1 MFSSAQGQHRR
12 NPNFFQSLTSA
23 LITYTADLCSDIGFC
38 YLYYHVNINLQ
49 GTKTGKSLQTPS
61 IFRGTLT
68 FGASLQISPFLDV
81 CIVYRECRL
90 QKESFVNQ
98 LQDSLPLLSVCC
110 RRLEELLLM
119 EDPATRNYFGKCS
132 CFSLN
137 ANINLKTGS
146 RGYCFGD

>member
-23 LITYTADLCSDIGFC
+23 LITYTADLCSDIGLC

-132 CFSLN
+132 CYYLN
-137 ANINLKTGS
+137 TNINLKTGS
-146 RGYCFGD
+146 RGYCFVD